1 MTTTRHALII
11 ANDRYDDQG
20 LGQLRAPAQ
29 DAVCL
34 AEVLGDPEIGDFDV
48 EVLRN
53 ERVDAIRRG
62 VERFFSEGR
71 RDDTLMLHFS
81 CHGLKSESGSL
92 YFAARD
98 TEPRLLEATAVS
110 ARFIRHCM
118 FRTRAR
124 RTVLFLDCCY
134 GGAFSRGSSSVRAAG
149 DVHVLESFAGERLGG
164 GRGWAVIT
172 ASDSMEYAFEGTQLT
187 RTAAPRPSVFTRAVV
202 EGLTTGEA
210 DLDAD
215 GEISLDE
222 LYEYVFDHVRKQS
235 PNQTPGRTV
244 DMRGDMYLAH
254 SRRRRIVAKPV
265 PPALRKAMGAAN
277 FYTRLGAVAE
287 LHAWL
292 ESPDL
297 AKALGARDALEEIVQ
312 NDIRVVSDEARK
324 ALADAVLRPD
334 PMCLDFGRVP
344 QDAQAPHRPVHLL
357 GPPLARACTP
367 HPTPPAGE
375 WLRVEESPEGLD
387 VSVDTSK
394 PGRLS
399 GELRLK
405 GIADEAT
412 LCVEAEVVPAP
423 VPLPEPEPPPPE
435 PPRPTTT
442 MVRPVEKIPPPMER
456 GPALGGREVHDR
468 PAGGAGDAVHGGPPD
483 RGGRGGVHDGPT
495 SGDRVAVR
503 DGPTGTGRDAVPH
516 GPMGTA
522 RDAVHDGP
530 VSTGRDDFRNG
541 PADGGRDAVAH
552 GPTADGQGALRTGPP
567 AGDRDAI
574 AHGPTGDGRGAV
586 PTGPPA
592 GERDA
597 LHDGPTGDG
606 RGAVPTG
613 PPAGDRDATLHGPTG
628 DGQAAVH
635 TGPPAG
641 GRDAVAHGPTG
652 DGQAA
657 APTGPPAGG
666 RDAVHGGPTGEGL
679 RAVRTGPVGSGRGV
693 GQGEPA
699 DGGRGRRPWSRA
711 AGPVQAPPAGGGG
724 APVRPGATPT
734 PVRRESAPPARPHRT
749 PSPERSPRPP
759 AGTVGRDRRRSTPRR
774 APVLAGVAL
783 ALAVASV
790 GTVARAVFKARAA
803 LEALH
808 DLKGDLGDH
817 VRDSGMLTALVV
829 SLLTAAVA
837 LLLCALARHELEAHP
852 RRYPASSSS
861 TTRSVVWTARL
872 LAVPALVVGAVMVI
886 AYPITNSVW

>member
-29 DAVCL
+29 DADCL

-62 VERFFSEGR
+62 IERFFSEGR

-287 LHAWL
+287 LHAWV

-334 PMCLDFGRVP
+334 PMRLDFGRVP

-405 GIADEAT
+405 GVAEEAT

-423 VPLPEPEPPPPE
+423 VPQPEPEPPPPE
-435 PPRPTTT
+435 PPRPTAT
-442 MVRPVEKIPPPMER
+442 MVRPVEEILPTMER
-456 GPALGGREVHDR
+456 GPAPARGEAHDS
-468 PAGGAGDAVHGGPPD
+468 PAGGDGGAVHGGPPD
-483 RGGRGGVHDGPT
+483 RGGRGGRGGVHDGPG
-495 SGDRVAVR
+495 GDRVAVR
-503 DGPTGTGRDAVPH
+503 DGPPSTGRDAVAH
-516 GPMGTA
+516 GPMGPG
-522 RDAVHDGP
+522 RDGP
-530 VSTGRDDFRNG
+530 LSTGRDDFRHG
-541 PADGGRDAVAH
+541 PAGSGRDAVAH
-552 GPTADGQGALRTGPP
+552 GPTADGQGTVRTGPP
-567 AGDRDAI
+567 AGDRNALP
-574 AHGPTGDGRGAV
+574 HGPTDDGHGAV
-586 PTGPPA
+586 PA
-592 GERDA
+592 
-597 LHDGPTGDG
+597 
-606 RGAVPTG
+606 G
-613 PPAGDRDATLHGPTG
+613 PPAGDRDAVHDGPTSDGRGAVRTGPPARDRDATPHGPTS

-635 TGPPAG
+635 TGPPG
-641 GRDAVAHGPTG
+641 PGRDAV
-652 DGQAA
+652 
-657 APTGPPAGG
+657 
-666 RDAVHGGPTGEGL
+666 RGGPTGEGL
-679 RAVRTGPVGSGRGV
+679 RAVRTGPPGSGRGV

-699 DGGRGRRPWSRA
+699 NGGRGRRPWSTA
-711 AGPVQAPPAGGGG
+711 GGPVQAPPAGGGR
-724 APVRPGATPT
+724 APVRQ
-734 PVRRESAPPARPHRT
+734 ESAPPARPRRT
-749 PSPERSPRPP
+749 PSPDRS
-759 AGTVGRDRRRSTPRR
+759 PRR

-783 ALAVASV
+783 AFAVASV

-803 LEALH
+803 LQALH
-808 DLKGDLGDH
+808 DLKGDLGAH

-837 LLLCALARHELEAHP
+837 LLLCALARHELETHP

-872 LAVPALVVGAVMVI
+872 LAIPALVVGAIMVI